1 MTLIRKPHE
10 IVVQPKIKAIIYGQ
24 PGFGKTTLGLSAP
37 KPLLIDCDGG
47 VHRINVA
54 HRTDTLQVSSYNEVL
69 DVMHE
74 DLSEYETIVIDT
86 GGKLL
91 DFMAQYVIARNPKL
105 GKQNG
110 ALTLQGYGEVKQE
123 FTAFCKLCTS
133 KNKHLIFVA
142 HRRTLTEG
150 DDIRYVP
157 LFGGSNYDSLVTELD
172 LVGYVEMNGN
182 RRTITFN
189 PSSRNDGKNTCN
201 LPAVMELP
209 VVVDAQ
215 GNGLPNTFLAD
226 AVIAPY
232 LAYLHRSE
240 ELHQQYLDAMGQIKE
255 ELEMVN
261 DADTM
266 NLFVA
271 NIDKFAH
278 VGSSKAASKTLITAK
293 AKELGLKFNKE
304 TKQYEQP
311 AA

>member
-1 MTLIRKPHE
+1 MSLIRKPYE
-10 IVVQPKIKAIIYGQ
+10 IVVQPKIKALFYG
-24 PGFGKTTLGLSAP
+24 PAGFGKTTLGLSAP

-54 HRTDTLQVSSYNEVL
+54 HRTDTLQVNSYNEVL
-69 DVMHE
+69 SVLNE
-74 DLSEYETIVIDT
+74 DLSEYESIVIDT

-91 DFMAQYVIARNPKL
+91 DYMALYVIARNPKL

-123 FTAFCKLCTS
+123 FIAFCKLCTS
-133 KNKHLIFVA
+133 KNKHLIFIA
-142 HRRTLTEG
+142 HRRTVTEG

-182 RRTITFN
+182 KRTITFN
-189 PSSRNDGKNTCN
+189 PTSRNDGKNTCN

-215 GNGLPNTFLAD
+215 GNGLPNTFLTD
-226 AVIAPY
+226 SVINPY
-232 LAYLHRSE
+232 LANLHRSE
-240 ELHQQYLDAMGQIKE
+240 ELHKQYLDVMEQIKS

-261 DADTM
+261 DAHTM
-266 NLFVA
+266 NLFIA

-278 VGSSKAASKTLITAK
+278 VGSSKAASKSLITNK
-293 AKELGLKFNKE
+293 AKELGLLFNKQ
-304 TKQYEQP
+304 TKEYDQP